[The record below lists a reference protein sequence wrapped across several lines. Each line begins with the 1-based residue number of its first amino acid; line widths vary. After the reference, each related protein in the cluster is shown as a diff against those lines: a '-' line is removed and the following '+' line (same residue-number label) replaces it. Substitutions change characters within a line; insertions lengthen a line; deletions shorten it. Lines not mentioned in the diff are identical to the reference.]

1 MSEGPAGRTQLVL
14 VSNRGPVTFHADGEA
29 QRGSGGLV
37 TALTGLATHRDVIW
51 IATGVFINVINIFL
65 TLLRIFGGR

>member
-1 MSEGPAGRTQLVL
+1 
-14 VSNRGPVTFHADGEA
+14 
-29 QRGSGGLV
+29 
-37 TALTGLATHRDVIW
+37 VIW